1 MSKQILQQSQ
11 KQTISFQQIQFFKML
26 EISQDDLEQKIQKEV
41 EENPALE
48 EIIEDNNQKY
58 FYKKTN
64 NKEEDSRIEIPESKQ
79 NLNDYVLEQLEF
91 EELNKKEKNIAEFI
105 IGSLDESGYLKS
117 SCVEIKNDLFV
128 NMNIDVQISEIKK
141 IIKKIQ
147 KLEPKGIGAS
157 NLQECLL
164 LQINEKDSCEIT
176 EVASKI
182 IEYYFNDFVQKNYEK
197 IIKKLQIKKDII
209 KKAELEIKKL
219 SPKPGSA
226 FEDYKL
232 EKTEVFPDLI
242 LIKKNDSLKIELTKE
257 KYYDLKISKS
267 FSEILNNKKE
277 NKEATAFVKEKLEK
291 AQTFIENLNKRNIK
305 LLKTAKAIVSI
316 QKLLFETGDMK
327 NIVPMKLEDIQKIT
341 NDHLSAIS
349 RIVNKKYI
357 ETHFGIFKLKSFFSV
372 GFLMTNGE
380 EISPK
385 KIKEEIK
392 DIIKNENHHKPYKD
406 EEISEVLN
414 KKQIIVSRRTITKYR
429 KQLKILHS
437 KLRKKI

>member
-1 MSKQILQQSQ
+1 MPKQRLQQNQ

-26 EISQDDLEQKIQKEV
+26 EVSQDDLEQKIQKEV

-48 EIIEDNNQKY
+48 EIIEDHNKKH
-58 FYKKTN
+58 FYKKLS
-64 NKEEDSRIEIPESKQ
+64 NKEEEYKIEIPESKQ
-79 NLNDYVLEQLEF
+79 NLNNYVLEQLEF

-117 SCVEIKNDLFV
+117 SFVEIKNDLFV
-128 NMNIDVQISEIKK
+128 NMNIDVKINEIKK

-164 LQINEKDSCEIT
+164 LQISEKKSCEIT
-176 EVASKI
+176 EITRKI
-182 IEYYFNDFVQKNYEK
+182 IEYHFNDFVQKNYEK
-197 IIKKLQIKKDII
+197 IIKKLQITKDII

-226 FEDYKL
+226 FEDYKA
-232 EKTEVFPDLI
+232 EKIEVHPDLI
-242 LIKKNDSLKIELTKE
+242 LTKKNDSFKIELTKE
-257 KYYDLKISKS
+257 KYYNLKISKS
-267 FSEILNNKKE
+267 FSEILNNKQE

-291 AQTFIENLNKRNIK
+291 AKTFIENLNKRNIK
-305 LLKTAKAIVSI
+305 LLKTAKAIVNI

-327 NIVPMKLEDIQKIT
+327 NIIPMKLEDIQKIT

-357 ETHFGIFKLKSFFSV
+357 ETPFGIFKLKSFFSV
-372 GFLMTNGE
+372 GFLMSNGE

-392 DIIKNENHHKPYKD
+392 DIIKNENHYKPYKD